1 MDFINKDLKIT
12 KYSNP
17 FPYLIIEDFLNPE
30 FYKEIE
36 KNFPLVKE
44 LENKKNLVRRMNFDT
59 TYGDQVYDN
68 YCNRSKEFK
77 IFHDWVYSLNFIN
90 FFTKLFI
97 KDLENEYEK
106 KFLSID
112 INTIQ
117 KKDIIFE
124 KGAVFNNKNLGNK
137 SSKDVFIFPR
147 LDIGVGVKNYG
158 IDTGG
163 RGPHIDNPQRLIS
176 ILFYCGGYKSIKGG
190 QHRIFSKN
198 KKLNDLEVEKI
209 IEPTGN
215 KLIASI
221 QNNIAFHDVDPVLEI
236 DGQRNA
242 FYMAISGNTK
252 LWKKPKRNKINKEYN
267 KNRYQKNLLDII
279 LNKFIKT

>member
-77 IFHDWVYSLNFIN
+77 IFHDWVYSLNFLN
-90 FFTKLFI
+90 FFTNLFI

-137 SSKDVFIFPR
+137 SSKDIFIFPR

-198 KKLNDLEVEKI
+198 KIMNDLEVEKI
-209 IEPTGN
+209 IEPAGN

>member
-90 FFTKLFI
+90 FFTNLFI

>member
-1 MDFINKDLKIT
+1 MDFINKDLKID
-12 KYSNP
+12 KHSYP

-36 KNFPLVKE
+36 KNFPLVEE
-44 LENKKNLVRRMNFDT
+44 LKDEKNLVKRMNFDT
-59 TYGDQVYDN
+59 TFGDQAYDN
-68 YCNRSKEFK
+68 YCNKSKEFK
-77 IFHDWVYSLNFIN
+77 IFHNWVYSLDFIN
-90 FFTKLFI
+90 FFTNFFV

-124 KGAVFNNKNLGNK
+124 KGAVFNNKNLANK
-137 SSKDVFIFPR
+137 SSRDMFIFPR

-198 KKLNDLEVEKI
+198 EKLNDLEVQKI
-209 IEPTGN
+209 IEPTRN
-215 KLIASI
+215 KLIASV
-221 QNNIAFHDVDPVLEI
+221 QNNVAFHDVNPVLEI

-252 LWKKPKRNKINKEYN
+252 LWKKPKSNKINKNYN

-279 LNKFIKT
+279 FNKFIKT